1 MTVHG
6 SFLSLSDR
14 VTQADLQEMRELQV
28 TLVIQLDQTDA
39 SLRRLRWSVL
49 TLAILVLCHGEGAR
63 LNGYVYQTAAQPGD
77 SSAVQHAPTWLPDR
91 GASR

>member
-49 TLAILVLCHGEGAR
+49 TLAILVL
-63 LNGYVYQTAAQPGD
+63 VSTAKVLA
-77 SSAVQHAPTWLPDR
+77 
-91 GASR
+91 

>member
-49 TLAILVLCHGEGAR
+49 TLAILVLCLGI
-63 LNGYVYQTAAQPGD
+63 VVFVSTAKVLA
-77 SSAVQHAPTWLPDR
+77 
-91 GASR
+91 